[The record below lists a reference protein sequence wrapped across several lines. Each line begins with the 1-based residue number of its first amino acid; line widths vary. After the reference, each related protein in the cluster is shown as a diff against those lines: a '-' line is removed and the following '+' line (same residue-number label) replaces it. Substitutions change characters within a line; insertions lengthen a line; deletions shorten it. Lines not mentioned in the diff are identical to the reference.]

1 MSIADEIRD
10 TKYYKYAEN
19 VVSGKQVAGELIKL
33 ACERFLADCERSDL
47 YFNKK
52 KVDKFFKFCSLFRHY
67 KTTDCDSLGKN
78 FVLEP
83 WQQWVMANLIGF
95 HYVATGK
102 RRFNTAMLCLSRKQG
117 KAIDINTPIPTPDGY
132 KTMGEIEVGDVVWGG
147 DGKPTKVTYVTDVM
161 YNHNCYKVTFEDDE
175 TIIADAEHN
184 WLVKRNG
191 VKKSELHVETTEQ
204 IYNSKYFRHRRDGKG
219 IEYQVRVPMNKPV
232 ESQNIELPMDPYTL
246 GCWLADGSSR
256 DPRITTWTEDIEL
269 FDRVSNIYGEPKLYY
284 DKRTNAVTLSY
295 TGEHSKNNSRLRH
308 DLDNL
313 NLINNKHI
321 PEIFLRAGTQQ
332 RLELLQGFMDCDGAC
347 CSRGECE
354 FQQKNVSITDG
365 ICEIL
370 SSLGIKY
377 SRTEKIPTINGFP
390 KDKVQRVQF
399 FTDKTLPCF
408 TLPRKYNRLKDRLN
422 KRMDYKSIR
431 KIEPVE
437 SVPVKCLTV
446 DNESHTYCC
455 GKHYTVTHN
464 TALAAVICLW
474 FLFDEAGASVGL
486 AANSRS
492 QSSLAFDFVS
502 KFASQ
507 IDPKQKDIR
516 RYRNS
521 LKCDANA
528 GELKVFA
535 ADATRL
541 DGENLSF
548 ALIDEYHAAKDNSV
562 YAVLRSSMTSRPNP
576 LILVITTV
584 GFNLVGPMKKM
595 YDTDIEILHGLKKD
609 DNRFTAIYQM
619 DQGDNWE
626 DESNWIKHSPNLGVS
641 VSYDN
646 LRKAKT
652 EAINNPATLNETL
665 TKNWNVWCSVTEC
678 WIPDNYVL
686 NCMTQ
691 KINLDDFR
699 ECECY
704 VGVDLSCVSDMT
716 AVSYVLRKEDD
727 DRYYYYTDYY
737 LPESCLTESPN
748 RELYREWVNSRQLK
762 LTPGNVVDYDY
773 ITNDIMT
780 NYNRLNM
787 QKIAYDQYNATSWAI
802 KCTELGLPLYPYSQS
817 LGNFNKPTKEFER
830 QIRCKEA
837 VIDKNEI
844 TLWMF
849 RNVEIKQD
857 WNGNAKPVKVH
868 ADKKIDGIIS
878 QIEALGCYLSVPHY
892 SGSIL
897 AI

>member
-1 MSIADEIRD
+1 MISDEIRD
-10 TKYYKYAEN
+10 TKYYQYALD
-19 VVSGKQVAGELIKL
+19 VVSGNIVAGELIRL
-33 ACERFLADCERSDL
+33 ACQRFLNDCDRDDL
-47 YFNKK
+47 YFDRK
-52 KVDKFFKFCSLFRHY
+52 KVDKFFRFCKLFRHY
-67 KTTDCDSLGKN
+67 KTTDCDTLGKQ
-78 FVLEP
+78 FELEA
-83 WQQWVMANLIGF
+83 WQQWLMSNLIGF

-117 KAIDINTPIPTPDGY
+117 KALNIDTPIPTPDGY
-132 KTMGEIEVGDVVWGG
+132 KTMGDIEVGDLVWGG

-161 YNHNCYKVTFEDDE
+161 YQHNCYKVTFEDNE
-175 TIIADAEHN
+175 SIIADADHN
-184 WLVKRNG
+184 WYVKRNG

-204 IYNSKYFRHRRDGKG
+204 IYNNKYYRPRCDGKG
-219 IEYQVRVPMNKPV
+219 IEYLVRVPMNKAT
-232 ESQNIELPMDPYTL
+232 ESPDIELPIDPYTL
-246 GCWLADGSSR
+246 GLWLADGTSKK
-256 DPRITTWTEDIEL
+256 PEITIGTDDMCL
-269 FDRVSNIYGEPKLYY
+269 LDRVSKIYGDPKIYY
-284 DKRTNAVTLSY
+284 DKRTSAVTFSY
-295 TGEHSKNNSRLRH
+295 AGDHGKNNSKLRR
-308 DLDNL
+308 DLEAL
-313 NLINNKHI
+313 SLLGNKHI
-321 PEIFLRAGTQQ
+321 PEVYLNAGTQQ
-332 RLELLQGFMDCDGAC
+332 RLDLLQGFMDGDGAC
-347 CSRGECE
+347 DIRGECE
-354 FQQKNVSITDG
+354 FQQKNISITDG

-377 SRTEKIPTINGFP
+377 SRTDKIPTINGTP

-399 FTDKTLPCF
+399 FTDKSLPCF
-408 TLPRKYNRLKDRLN
+408 TLARKYNRLKYKLH
-422 KRMDYKSIR
+422 KRMDFKSIR
-431 KIEPVE
+431 KIDPVE
-437 SVPVKCLTV
+437 SVPVKCITV

-455 GKHYTVTHN
+455 GRKYTVTHN

-474 FLFDEAGASVGL
+474 FFFDEAGASVGL

-492 QSSLAFDFVS
+492 QATLAFDFVS

-507 IDPKQKDIR
+507 IDPKQKDIK

-521 LKCDANA
+521 LKCEANS

-584 GFNLVGPMKKM
+584 GFNLTGPMKKM
-595 YDTDIEILHGLKKD
+595 YDTDVEILHGIKED

-619 DQGDNWE
+619 DEGDDWE
-626 DESNWIKHSPNLGVS
+626 DERNWIKHSPNLGVS

-652 EAINNPATLNETL
+652 EAKNNPATLNETL

-678 WIPDNYVL
+678 WIPDMYVIK
-686 NCMTQ
+686 CMSQ

-699 ECECY
+699 GCQCY

-716 AVSYVLRKEDD
+716 AVSYLLRKDNND
-727 DRYYYYTDYY
+727 SKYYYYTDYY

-748 RELYREWVNSRQLK
+748 REQYRYWVSTKQLK

-773 ITNDIMT
+773 ITNDIMQ
-780 NYNRLNM
+780 NYNRFCI
-787 QKIAYDQYNATSWAI
+787 QKIGYDQFNATTWAI
-802 KCTELGLPLYPYSQS
+802 KCTELGLPLEPYSQS
-817 LGNFNKPTKEFER
+817 IGNFNKPTKEFER
-830 QIRCKEA
+830 QIRCNEA

-849 RNVEIKQD
+849 RNVDIKED
-857 WNGNAKPVKVH
+857 WNGNRKPIKVH

-878 QIEALGCYLSVPHY
+878 MVESLGMWQNVPHY
-892 SGSIL
+892 SGSIYV
-897 AI
+897 I